1 MFASKHTAPDPAIR
15 EAADRAFDPILA
27 LIADGQAT
35 GALAPGDPEGFGL
48 ALLAT
53 VQGLAALA
61 NRGMLAERTLD
72 AQVDDAVG
80 RLLRGSAPG

>member
-1 MFASKHTAPDPAIR
+1 M
-15 EAADRAFDPILA
+15 RAFDPILA
-27 LIADGQAT
+27 LIADGQAA
-35 GALAPGDPEGFGL
+35 GELAPGDPEGFGL
-48 ALLAT
+48 ALFAT

-61 NRGMLAERTLD
+61 NRGMLAEGTLD